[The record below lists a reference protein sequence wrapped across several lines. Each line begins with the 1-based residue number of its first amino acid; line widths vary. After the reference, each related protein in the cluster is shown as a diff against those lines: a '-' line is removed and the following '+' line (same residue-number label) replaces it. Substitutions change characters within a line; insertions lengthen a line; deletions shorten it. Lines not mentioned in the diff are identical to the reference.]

1 MIYFNSIIPFPLSHI
16 TILINLSPKLRAPK
30 RPVWYKNPSGT
41 TIPTDG
47 LVSKGSVHKVRYA
60 IFGQFLPPSPC
71 HTLSHIPGSP
81 ESTSHILDPL
91 PRFLV
96 GLVKISRTKAP
107 CTNSLS
113 IVREGF
119 CPGVLSEG
127 LLSGRFSPG
136 WFLSIPPSVRIHL
149 LQQKVNIT
157 LNFMFH
163 MYDKKM
169 YKCDVTCSLPP
180 FPCHKLSHLL
190 GPPPLERDVLYG
202 RPQRAT

>member
-119 CPGVLSEG
+119 CRGFCQRVFCLEGLVRGGFCPFPLLSEYIYYNRK
-127 LLSGRFSPG
+127 L
-136 WFLSIPPSVRIHL
+136 
-149 LQQKVNIT
+149 T
-157 LNFMFH
+157 
-163 MYDKKM
+163 
-169 YKCDVTCSLPP
+169 SL
-180 FPCHKLSHLL
+180 
-190 GPPPLERDVLYG
+190 
-202 RPQRAT
+202 